1 MRNTYLQLVIVG
13 VLLLVCGS
21 AAAQTLDRRCE
32 RYDLQLVEGLVG
44 GSAAS
49 LSCSEWT
56 IIQDRLEPKIR
67 QGGCEWIDPISHEA
81 RSVVAGNY
89 PGAVEGYWLILEP
102 VEGEAACLQVE
113 DAERATKPL
122 VHEIFSRDD
131 LEVMAIGE
139 IGAFL
144 LSPGDLDTGEDL
156 ISTIETYR
164 KADLRGRAIYPS
176 RDGKLWEIVSFE
188 PSFATRRSLAVE
200 GSSAS
205 GLCVPGNDDDIADGR
220 ALIRSDPLK
229 SGLGK
234 DRSEIRIGL
243 FDSGVDTERLSGT
256 SFRATLDCR
265 SGAGGNPCIHGPGD
279 SNEESHGTK
288 SASILSGSGA
298 GAYGGVT
305 DLELVSFKIGIDTHQ
320 EEALKRA
327 LATLGIEDRVQ
338 TAEVL
343 LAQVQ
348 SIQTSRGAVAKLADL
363 AFDSGHV
370 VVAPVGNTGLGKR
383 VTSPGNAHK
392 VLGAGGVKVHD
403 PTQLVGG
410 YGPTRDGR
418 TKPDVLGPTG
428 TEALARGSGR
438 CGHHI
443 QTSGAAPYVAG
454 AAALLKALAV
464 SAFSPSQLPDI
475 VDPGLIYPLTLVSG
489 QTSYDACRTPREGAG
504 RILLPSTGRLLF
516 GEVEIRQGEAI
527 WIPLTEATKGSR
539 VDAAIWWPETINQLH
554 SDLDLQLLNPTF
566 GPEGAA
572 GSSYGSVFE
581 RVGAM
586 AQDDEN
592 PGEPWYLEIS
602 AQSVEDPCLAK
613 NNNGKQ
619 RVYWAA
625 YVDTATAPKTES
637 LSR

>member
-1 MRNTYLQLVIVG
+1 MSKTALRFATVG
-13 VLLLVCGS
+13 VLFLVCGS
-21 AAAQTLDRRCE
+21 VAAQPVDRRCE
-32 RYDLQLVEGLVG
+32 RYGLQLVEGSVR
-44 GSAAS
+44 GST
-49 LSCSEWT
+49 LNHSCSEWPIT
-56 IIQDRLEPKIR
+56 RDSFEPKVR
-67 QGGCEWIDPISHEA
+67 QSEYPWIDPISREA
-81 RSVVAGNY
+81 RSVAAGNY
-89 PGAVEGYWLILEP
+89 PGTVNGYWLVLEP
-102 VEGEAACLQVE
+102 VEGEEACLQVE
-113 DAERATKPL
+113 DGERATEAL

-131 LEVMAIGE
+131 LEVRAIKE
-139 IGAFL
+139 IGAFF
-144 LSPGDLDTGEDL
+144 LSTDTPDSGEGL

-164 KADLRGRAIYPS
+164 RADIRGRAVYS
-176 RDGKLWEIVSFE
+176 SQDDNLWEIVSFE
-188 PSFATRRSLAVE
+188 PSLATHRSLAAE
-200 GSSAS
+200 GSSTS
-205 GLCVPGNDDDIADGR
+205 GLCVPGNGDDIADGR

-229 SGLGK
+229 ARLDKS
-234 DRSEIRIGL
+234 RTEIRIGL
-243 FDSGVDTERLSGT
+243 FDSGVDSGRLSGT

-265 SGAGGNPCIHGPGD
+265 TGAGGGAGGNACVHGSGD

-288 SASILSGSGA
+288 SASILSGEGA

-327 LATLGIEDRVQ
+327 LGSLGIPNRDQR
-338 TAEVL
+338 AEVL

-348 SIQTSRGAVAKLADL
+348 SIQTSRGVVAKLADL

-370 VVAPVGNTGLGKR
+370 VVAPVGNTGLGKG

-392 VLGAGGVKVHD
+392 VLGAGGVKIHD

-454 AAALLKALAV
+454 AAALLKALV
-464 SAFSPSQLPDI
+464 VNAFPPSQFPEI

-489 QTSYDACRTPREGAG
+489 QTPYDACRTPKEGTG
-504 RILLPSTGRLLF
+504 RILLPNTGRLFF
-516 GEVEIRQGEAI
+516 GEVEIRQGESI
-527 WIPLTEATKGSR
+527 WIPLAEVEKGSM
-539 VDAAIWWPETINQLH
+539 VDAAIWWPETINQRH
-554 SDLDLQLLNPTF
+554 SDLDLQLLNPSF

-572 GSSYGSVFE
+572 GNSFGSVFE
-581 RVGAM
+581 RVRAT
-586 AQDDEN
+586 AQYYEN
-592 PGEPWYLEIS
+592 PGGPWYLEIS
-602 AQSVEDPCLAK
+602 AQGVDDPCLAK
-613 NNNGKQ
+613 KNDGKQ

-625 YVDTATAPKTES
+625 YVAAGAAIKN
-637 LSR
+637 